1 MAYQQF
7 AHPCVQAPR
16 VLWQAAL
23 VAREH
28 RLRDGSPEHRV
39 VDQAARAEPA
49 KQPGGAATASERA
62 PAAAVP
68 SPRTSHLDRQLADER
83 HVPEVRA
90 GREGAD
96 SGVAP
101 VHSAE
106 EGVGTLQGN
115 AAVRAGCPGTARS
128 ARLGSRAASPAG
140 ARRGRDVSTGLATPT
155 PFLSAPL
162 LQWRQQRRRR
172 LGLARRLAE
181 PFRVV
186 LEGCAAEQQVAP
198 LPRRHDVL
206 PADKRRLQ
214 PGSVLEVQVLAAAR
228 PERQARQLGEV
239 GGAGAEA
246 DHHSVVRRLGP
257 GSESSRWPACRK
269 SATTPLHGSSPRSLA
284 AAATAARE
292 GRALHRHSSPLPRSW
307 AMRPHRAHSARR

>member
-101 VHSAE
+101 AHSAE

-115 AAVRAGCPGTARS
+115 AAVPCWLSRHRTIGASRIE
-128 ARLGSRAASPAG
+128 GSISCRC
-140 ARRGRDVSTGLATPT
+140 
-155 PFLSAPL
+155 
-162 LQWRQQRRRR
+162 
-172 LGLARRLAE
+172 E
-181 PFRVV
+181 
-186 LEGCAAEQQVAP
+186 
-198 LPRRHDVL
+198 
-206 PADKRRLQ
+206 
-214 PGSVLEVQVLAAAR
+214 AR
-228 PERQARQLGEV
+228 P
-239 GGAGAEA
+239 
-246 DHHSVVRRLGP
+246 
-257 GSESSRWPACRK
+257 
-269 SATTPLHGSSPRSLA
+269 
-284 AAATAARE
+284 
-292 GRALHRHSSPLPRSW
+292 GR
-307 AMRPHRAHSARR
+307 